1 MINPCVRYGLLAL
14 FLILIS
20 CSCQKAKSDEVLI
33 EVPNGFTG
41 EVRIDM
47 GVRGAP
53 VLKQEGRSYVVSLP
67 SDGHIETSTILVGV
81 RPRFRDA
88 VSGRVWG
95 YAPSVWKTG
104 DGIPVGGNIE
114 FFVGTHEQY
123 EAQEAKKHKS
133 QFPEQET
140 VSVGG

>member
-1 MINPCVRYGLLAL
+1 MTKPCLRYGLLLL
-14 FLILIS
+14 FLTLIA
-20 CSCQKAKSDEVLI
+20 CSCQRAKSDEVLI
-33 EVPNGFTG
+33 EVPNGFSG
-41 EVRIDM
+41 EVHIGM
-47 GVRGAP
+47 GIRGAP
-53 VLKQEGRSYVVSLP
+53 ALKQEGRSYVVSLP
-67 SDGHIETSTILVGV
+67 SDGHIETSTILVDV

-114 FFVGTHEQY
+114 FFVGTREQY

-140 VSVGG
+140 SSVGG